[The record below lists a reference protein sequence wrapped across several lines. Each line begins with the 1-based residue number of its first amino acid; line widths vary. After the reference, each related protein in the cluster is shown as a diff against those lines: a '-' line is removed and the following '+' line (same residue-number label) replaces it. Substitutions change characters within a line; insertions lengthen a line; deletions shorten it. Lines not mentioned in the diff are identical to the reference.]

1 MPSAR
6 RCLAL
11 VLPALLAVSLLAV
24 VPEASAVNPPHGS
37 IVSADPANFTPNI
50 TNGRVNALTV
60 VGNRV
65 VVGGTF
71 TTVQNAGSS
80 TNLTRNYLFSFDAT
94 TGVVDPNFRPS
105 LNKAVEALAPGPDG
119 TSVYVG
125 GRHTTINGNTNFDR
139 LSRLRL
145 SDGQLVTSFAPNPN
159 GNVYDLVS
167 RNGRLYA
174 GGEFTTIGGQPRT
187 RLAALD
193 LTTGAADASL
203 NIPFSRQPDRRH
215 VADLEVRHHSE
226 RQHAG
231 GDRQLRHRR
240 RSAPLPD
247 RDRGPVD
254 EPGHPLVV
262 EHRSVPFFDT
272 SVVPPRTWCAGVFPH
287 WIRDIDISPD
297 GTYVAVV
304 TTGGNNPNRL
314 CDSVTRWELGRTA
327 PGQTPTWTISTGGDS
342 FHSVLATGTAI
353 YGGRAPAVGQQPLQ
367 PHPVRRVHRAVP
379 GRDGPHE
386 DSRRTIR

>member
-1 MPSAR
+1 MRRCARSPTMQRNPPCKGTRPMLSAR
-6 RCLAL
+6 RCLVL
-11 VLPALLAVSLLAV
+11 VLPALLAASLLAV
-24 VPEASAVNPPHGS
+24 VPEASAVNPPHGA

-50 TNGRVNALTV
+50 TDGRVNALTV

-71 TTVQNAGSS
+71 TRVQNAGSS

-174 GGEFTTIGGQPRT
+174 GGEFTTIGGQART

-203 NIPFSRQPDRRH
+203 NIPFTGNPI
-215 VADLEVRHHSE
+215 
-226 RQHAG
+226 G
-231 GDRQLRHRR
+231 GTSQMWKFDITPNG
-240 RSAPLPD
+240 ST
-247 RDRGPVD
+247 
-254 EPGHPLVV
+254 LV
-262 EHRSVPFFDT
+262 
-272 SVVPPRTWCAGVFPH
+272 
-287 WIRDIDISPD
+287 
-297 GTYVAVV
+297 
-304 TTGGNNPNRL
+304 
-314 CDSVTRWELGRTA
+314 
-327 PGQTPTWTISTGGDS
+327 
-342 FHSVLATGTAI
+342 ATGNF
-353 YGGRAPAVGQQPLQ
+353 
-367 PHPVRRVHRAVP
+367 
-379 GRDGPHE
+379 
-386 DSRRTIR
+386 